1 MATKTMT
8 ELEERKKRIEAELEQ
23 LQDDLDD
30 SVDNVKNEIVS
41 KTNPVYWIREYPL
54 ESVAFSAAVGFLI
67 SFKSGKFH
75 SATNS
80 TSGDSS
86 SSYSTSS
93 GGGIKDAILKE
104 IKKKAMKIAI
114 DKITE
119 LLDEQL
125 KKRVG

>member
-8 ELEERKKRIEAELEQ
+8 ELEEKKRKLEAELDQ
-23 LQDDLDD
+23 LQDDLDN

-54 ESVAFSAAVGFLI
+54 ESVAFSAAVGFLV
-67 SFKSGKFH
+67 SFRGGSARKSY
-75 SATNS
+75 SSNQS
-80 TSGDSS
+80 T
-86 SSYSTSS
+86 STSS
-93 GGGIKDAILKE
+93 DSKGLGIKEAILKE
-104 IKKKAMKIAI
+104 VKKKAMKIAI